1 MAETS
6 GRATVSGP
14 VTGGSHGWP
23 FGRPLTDLER
33 YGYCEAEYFVEGEAV
48 RYRPADGADF
58 GRDGRWAVEPAGTS
72 PYRTRI
78 VVYRPTDPAQFN
90 GTVVVSWNN
99 VSAGYDLFGGDS
111 LEILEGGFGYVGV
124 TVQRV
129 GVHGLPPTPQGLAA
143 WDPQRY
149 GSLAIPSDDYSF
161 DIYSQVI
168 WGSQVSL
175 IVGVMSAFV
184 AIVIGTGV
192 GLISGYVGGWLD
204 EVIMRFNDVVLSI
217 PFLVLMIVVAARI
230 GNLDLWGIIF
240 VIGFTGWS
248 VTARVVRGQ
257 VLSLKERM
265 FVERGKMIGSSNW
278 HIVIRHILPNAF
290 PVVFANGILTIAISI
305 LSESVLAFLNL
316 SVRNNVSWGRV
327 IADAVRNDAIT
338 NGMPE
343 WLIVPG
349 LCLVV
354 LVFGFYLFGY
364 ALDEILNPRLRRR

>member
-1 MAETS
+1 M
-6 GRATVSGP
+6 
-14 VTGGSHGWP
+14 
-23 FGRPLTDLER
+23 
-33 YGYCEAEYFVEGEAV
+33 
-48 RYRPADGADF
+48 
-58 GRDGRWAVEPAGTS
+58 
-72 PYRTRI
+72 
-78 VVYRPTDPAQFN
+78 
-90 GTVVVSWNN
+90 
-99 VSAGYDLFGGDS
+99 LFRS
-111 LEILEGGFGYVGV
+111 
-124 TVQRV
+124 
-129 GVHGLPPTPQGLAA
+129 
-143 WDPQRY
+143 
-149 GSLAIPSDDYSF
+149 
-161 DIYSQVI
+161 
-168 WGSQVSL
+168 
-175 IVGVMSAFV
+175 
-184 AIVIGTGV
+184 
-192 GLISGYVGGWLD
+192 
-204 EVIMRFNDVVLSI
+204 IMRFNDVVLSI

>member
-1 MAETS
+1 MLAVAAPWIAPYGPLE
-6 GRATVSGP
+6 P
-14 VTGGSHGWP
+14 VTDAPPLSHASPQHP
-23 FGRPLTDLER
+23 FGVNLL
-33 YGYCEAEYFVEGEAV
+33 
-48 RYRPADGADF
+48 
-58 GRDGRWAVEPAGTS
+58 GR
-72 PYRTRI
+72 
-78 VVYRPTDPAQFN
+78 
-90 GTVVVSWNN
+90 
-99 VSAGYDLFGGDS
+99 
-111 LEILEGGFGYVGV
+111 
-124 TVQRV
+124 
-129 GVHGLPPTPQGLAA
+129 
-143 WDPQRY
+143 
-149 GSLAIPSDDYSF
+149 

-305 LSESVLAFLNL
+305 LSESDRRKTLIALEAITDYE
-316 SVRNNVSWGRV
+316 SWGRMRELHGLSFEEACEV
-327 IADAVRNDAIT
+327 WVHAI
-338 NGMPE
+338 
-343 WLIVPG
+343 
-349 LCLVV
+349 
-354 LVFGFYLFGY
+354 
-364 ALDEILNPRLRRR
+364 DRLLPPTPAN

>member
-1 MAETS
+1 MGEVAHPVRIVS
-6 GRATVSGP
+6 PFRARAIVLARRLRAVSLQVLHNRSAVLGLGILVFFFVLAVAAPWIAPYGPLEP
-14 VTGGSHGWP
+14 VTDAPPLSHASPQHP
-23 FGRPLTDLER
+23 FGVNLL
-33 YGYCEAEYFVEGEAV
+33 
-48 RYRPADGADF
+48 
-58 GRDGRWAVEPAGTS
+58 GR
-72 PYRTRI
+72 
-78 VVYRPTDPAQFN
+78 
-90 GTVVVSWNN
+90 
-99 VSAGYDLFGGDS
+99 
-111 LEILEGGFGYVGV
+111 
-124 TVQRV
+124 
-129 GVHGLPPTPQGLAA
+129 
-143 WDPQRY
+143 
-149 GSLAIPSDDYSF
+149 